1 MRSETMKRN
10 KLLLSFLQYD
20 WWKIIG
26 TALISGLVLG
36 YCFSNSD
43 ELKENE
49 VLEFFVE
56 GSSNDL
62 SFASSL
68 YKEIEGNEILSVH
81 ISAYSPDNSQ
91 FALLASSNANG
102 ISDIFLLSE
111 ATLSSDKEYFAYAQ
125 KASSADCASIS
136 ALSYSFYRE
145 SAGVSK
151 GIKVF
156 DKNDESYNKNKKI
169 SSWFSFS
176 DTTYLFVSNVSSN
189 AGSKTRSGSS
199 LLWKSALA
207 FLSLALG

>member
-1 MRSETMKRN
+1 MRKHR
-10 KLLLSFLQYD
+10 LLLSFLQYD
-20 WWKIIG
+20 WWKIII

-62 SFASSL
+62 SFASLL
-68 YKEIEGNEILSVH
+68 YKEIEGDEILSVH
-81 ISAYSPDNSQ
+81 VSAYSPDNSQ
-91 FALLASSNANG
+91 FALLASSNASG

-125 KASSADCASIS
+125 EASSADCALIS
-136 ALSYSFYRE
+136 ALSYSFYPE
-145 SAGVSK
+145 SIGASK

-156 DKNDESYNKNKKI
+156 DKNDESYSKNKRI

-176 DTTYLFVSNVSSN
+176 DTTYLFVSSVSSN
-189 AGSKTRSGSS
+189 ADSKTKSGSS

-207 FLSLALG
+207 FLGLALS